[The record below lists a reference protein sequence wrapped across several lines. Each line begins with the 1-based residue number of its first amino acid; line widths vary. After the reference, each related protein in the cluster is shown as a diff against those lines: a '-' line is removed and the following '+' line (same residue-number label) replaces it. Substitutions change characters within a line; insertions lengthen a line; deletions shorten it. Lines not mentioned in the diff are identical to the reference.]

1 MPKGQKDIT
10 CGLNAD
16 TNTIRKEA
24 TNADPGT
31 AVKSALDAAVTAA
44 DGERITFR
52 AFHCPPTTALP
63 NATCTRKDNLSTET
77 KEDIGRSATVT
88 YDPSSK
94 KYTAKA
100 EATWKASF
108 ECKEPPPPHHR

>member
-1 MPKGQKDIT
+1 MPKQQRDIT
-10 CGLNAD
+10 CGINTD
-16 TNTIRKEA
+16 TNTITKEA

-31 AVKSALDAAVTAA
+31 ATKSALNAAVTAA
-44 DGERITFR
+44 DRERIHFR

-63 NATCTRKDNLSTET
+63 DATCTIKANLSTET
-77 KEDIGRSATVT
+77 KDDIQRSATIT
-88 YDPSSK
+88 YDPSTK

-108 ECKEPPPPHHR
+108 ECKAA

>member
-1 MPKGQKDIT
+1 MPKQQKDIT
-10 CGLNAD
+10 CGLNTD
-16 TNTIRKEA
+16 TNTVRKEA
-24 TNADPGT
+24 THADPGT
-31 AVKSALDAAVTAA
+31 ATKSALDAAVTAA

-63 NATCTRKDNLSTET
+63 NATCTSKQNLSTET
-77 KEDIGRSATVT
+77 KDDIQRSATVT
-88 YDPSSK
+88 YDPSTK

-108 ECKEPPPPHHR
+108 ECKEPPPRRR